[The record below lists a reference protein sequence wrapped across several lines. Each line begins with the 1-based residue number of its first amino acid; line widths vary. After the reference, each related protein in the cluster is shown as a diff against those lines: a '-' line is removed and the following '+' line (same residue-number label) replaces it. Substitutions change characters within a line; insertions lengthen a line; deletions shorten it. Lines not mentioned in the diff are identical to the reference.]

1 MITLKLNGQD
11 HTLDVPEDMPLL
23 WAIRDVAG
31 YTGTKFGCG
40 MGLCGACTIHIDGQ
54 AARAC
59 ITPIGSVAGQAVST
73 IDNLHADP
81 VGQAVQKA
89 WLENGVAQCGFC
101 QGGQIMSATA
111 LLKSN
116 AKPSDDQIETAMLGN
131 ICRCGTYNRI
141 KTAIHQAASQLPEG
155 KA

>member
-1 MITLKLNGQD
+1 M
-11 HTLDVPEDMPLL
+11 
-23 WAIRDVAG
+23 
-31 YTGTKFGCG
+31 
-40 MGLCGACTIHIDGQ
+40 
-54 AARAC
+54 
-59 ITPIGSVAGQAVST
+59 AGQAVST